1 MNLGAHV
8 TVAAA
13 LGADPWVHLGSALP
27 DIATIGGFRMLPGSG
42 YGKVG
47 DGIAL
52 HHATDE
58 AFHSHSWFLLRQK
71 QVFDQLTASGVRR
84 GAARAS
90 AHVGVEL
97 LLDGELFEGDHFDTR
112 AQAVNAAFVL
122 AGTDP
127 GLGGLVAAEVRP
139 DWLVHLGRLHS
150 WRPPTYFA
158 DPAAVAV
165 QLKRILENRARLA
178 MTHDEVPKVEEAL
191 AAVQPSIVET
201 AEAFLGELTDSLQHF
216 AD

>member
-58 AFHSHSWFLLRQK
+58 AFHSHAWFLMHQK

-97 LLDGELFEGDHFDTR
+97 LLDGELFEGDHSEAR
-112 AQAVNAAFVL
+112 AKVVNAAFVL
-122 AGTDP
+122 ARTDP
-127 GLGGLVAAEVRP
+127 GLGGLVPAEMRP
-139 DWLVHLGRLHS
+139 DWLVHLGRLHR

-165 QLKRILENRARLA
+165 QMKQILESRPRLA

-201 AEAFLGELTDSLQHF
+201 AEAFLAELTDSLQHL

>member
-13 LGADPWVHLGSALP
+13 LGGDPWVHLGSALP

-42 YGKVG
+42 SGKVG

-58 AFHSHSWFLLRQK
+58 AFHSHAWFLSRQK

-97 LLDGELFEGDHFDTR
+97 LLDGELFGGHHSAVR
-112 AQAVNAAFVL
+112 AEAVNAAFVL
-122 AGTDP
+122 AGTDS
-127 GLGGLVAAEVRP
+127 GLGDLVPEQMRS
-139 DWLVHLGRLHS
+139 DWLVHLGLLHR

-165 QLKRILENRARLA
+165 QMKQILESRPRLA
-178 MTHDEVPKVEEAL
+178 MTHEEVPKVEEAL
-191 AAVQPSIVET
+191 RAVQPSIIASAET
-201 AEAFLGELTDSLQHF
+201 FLGELTDSLQRS
-216 AD
+216 AL

>member
-42 YGKVG
+42 SGKVG

-58 AFHSHSWFLLRQK
+58 AFHSHAWFLERQK
-71 QVFDQLTASGVRR
+71 NVFDHLTDQGVRR

-97 LLDGELFEGDHFDTR
+97 LLDGELFGGNRSEAR
-112 AQAVNAAFVL
+112 AGAVNAALLL

-127 GLGGLVAAEVRP
+127 GLGQLVPTEMRP
-139 DWLVHLGRLHS
+139 DWLLHLGQLHR

-165 QLKRILENRARLA
+165 QMKRILERRPRLA
-178 MTHDEVPKVEEAL
+178 MTQDEVPKVEKAL

-201 AEAFLGELTDSLQHF
+201 AEAFLGELTELLQRSSP
-216 AD
+216 